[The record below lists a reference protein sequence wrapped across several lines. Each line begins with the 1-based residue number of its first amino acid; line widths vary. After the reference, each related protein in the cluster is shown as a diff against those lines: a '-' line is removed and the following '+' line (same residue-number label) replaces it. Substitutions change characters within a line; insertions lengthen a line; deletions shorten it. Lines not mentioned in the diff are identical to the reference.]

1 MKGFEEWWEDFKEPD
16 DLLIVG
22 IEEAY
27 RAGWKARG
35 EVDAEIAEKLSD
47 KFREADQHKWPEM
60 TEDRTQGAE
69 AVEWA
74 IRNQETE

>member
-22 IEEAY
+22 IEDAY

-35 EVDAEIAEKLSD
+35 EVDAEIAERDLILMGN
-47 KFREADQHKWPEM
+47 EIAD
-60 TEDRTQGAE
+60 
-69 AVEWA
+69 A
-74 IRNQETE
+74 IRNQE